1 MLSWILKSE
10 IGVNLS
16 GWGIVHEEVRII
28 NNLVGG
34 ATCWKKFSP
43 SHVGKQELGF

>member
-10 IGVNLS
+10 IGVNLP
-16 GWGIVHEEVRII
+16 GWGIEVRII

-34 ATCWKKFSP
+34 AMCWQKFSP
-43 SHVGKQELGF
+43 SHLGKQELWF